1 MANINATQL
10 VPIDVAAGA
19 SAVNYTPLSSA
30 ICPILSLTCIG
41 SSGSGNVKVTPF
53 SATTLEL
60 GASGEGGRLRIATDG
75 TGKITTVEIASPGS
89 GYTDGP
95 VPVSIVDVYGSGA
108 EISCTASGGLL
119 SSVSIVS
126 GGINY
131 SGYVTFDVSD
141 FIEGVTYEIVP
152 RYIEQTSG
160 AGVLKLLGNRLAF
173 RPYQVF

>member
-10 VPIDVAAGA
+10 VPIDVTAGA

-60 GASGEGGRLRIATDG
+60 GASGTGGRLRIATNGLG
-75 TGKITTVEIASPGS
+75 TITTIEIAVAGS

-95 VPVSIVDVYGSGA
+95 VPVNIVDVYGTGA
-108 EISCTASGGLL
+108 EIACTASGGAI
-119 SSVSIVS
+119 SSVSIVT
-126 GGINY
+126 GGVNY

-141 FIEGVTYEIVP
+141 FIEGVTYEVVP
-152 RYIEQTSG
+152 RYVEQTSG
-160 AGVLKLLGNRLAF
+160 SGVLKLFGNRLAF